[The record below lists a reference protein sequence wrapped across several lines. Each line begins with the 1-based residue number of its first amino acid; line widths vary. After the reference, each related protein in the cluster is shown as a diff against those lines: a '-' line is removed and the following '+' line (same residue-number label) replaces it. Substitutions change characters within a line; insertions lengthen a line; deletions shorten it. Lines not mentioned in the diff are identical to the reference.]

1 MAYATIPPYFS
12 WVVDRVLAVSSH
24 PYHHTHQQD
33 WYHSKT
39 IPNLT
44 CLSFRVLPHHCAT
57 LYGNRPLRNICPQ
70 LYHLCNGS
78 RPFLTKSGM
87 YPRTP
92 GRSHISRWQLIE
104 ALHTYLRSKS
114 LMTYL
119 RIIAKIFMTAFTG
132 YQFVRL
138 VICIYHHFRSLPPTP
153 PTSYSPIMRFATHP
167 DSIIKTSCWSYFTT
181 FHQF

>member
-1 MAYATIPPYFS
+1 M
-12 WVVDRVLAVSSH
+12 
-24 PYHHTHQQD
+24 
-33 WYHSKT
+33 
-39 IPNLT
+39 PNLT

-92 GRSHISRWQLIE
+92 GRSHLSRWQLIE
-104 ALHTYLRSKS
+104 ALHTYLRLKS

-119 RIIAKIFMTAFTG
+119 RIIDKIFMTAFTG

-138 VICIYHHFRSLPPTP
+138 VICIYHRFRSVSNSSHQLQSYHEIRYPSGLYHQDFLFIIFPHIPSILNLLPN
-153 PTSYSPIMRFATHP
+153 FARERLWWNL
-167 DSIIKTSCWSYFTT
+167 INLLLN
-181 FHQF
+181 